1 MRGLSP
7 LSSTNCRRASTPLRA
22 LLHTS
27 SSICDMT
34 ALRQFTQA
42 SQVPLLM
49 AICFVLPMRVSYVYL
64 LSSLL
69 LLAVLLSGGLYGR
82 LCSVIQSRPC
92 QLAVTYFGVVL
103 LAMLWT
109 ENRDEGW
116 HFVGRHLPFLLFA
129 LYWSISGAATRERCL
144 RAFVAGVAACAL
156 LAHYNWF
163 QHYYFPDWPRGIRVF
178 KSIED
183 TAPFIDRIMYAPILA
198 LGSYIALEQ
207 LLTKRSMVAIT
218 GWFLLVALL
227 LSNLAFSGGRAGMIA
242 FVVMFVVMIFQRF
255 SSWPRA
261 LAVSTL
267 AVIFAF
273 SALHTGSSYFR
284 ERADAAL
291 NDLRNFE
298 TNHHSSVGERLIYW
312 TTSAQV
318 FLKHPLIGVGS
329 GDFQAEYVNTRATR
343 WADTPDSYNPH
354 NQFLMTGATTGLLGL
369 GVLIAFLVSIARA
382 SDDRRAVVLMSGFLV
397 ACLFE
402 SYLWRSNTSLTF
414 IVLMALMSRASAPG
428 ERKIR

>member
-1 MRGLSP
+1 
-7 LSSTNCRRASTPLRA
+7 
-22 LLHTS
+22 
-27 SSICDMT
+27 MT
-34 ALRQFTQA
+34 ALRPFAQA
-42 SQVPLLM
+42 SQIYLLM
-49 AICFVLPMRVSYVYL
+49 AVCFVLPMRVSYVYL
-64 LSSLL
+64 LSALL
-69 LLAVLLSGGLYGR
+69 LLAVLFSGGFHDR
-82 LCSVIQSRPC
+82 LRGMIRSRSC
-92 QLAVTYFGVVL
+92 RLAVAYFGVVL

-109 ENRDEGW
+109 ENHNEGW

-129 LYWSISGAATRERCL
+129 LYWTVAEVSSRERCL
-144 RAFVAGVAACAL
+144 NAFVAGLVTCAL
-156 LAHYNWF
+156 LAHYNWL

-178 KSIED
+178 KSAED
-183 TAPFIDRIMYAPILA
+183 TAPFVDRIMYAPILA
-198 LGSYIALEQ
+198 LGSYIALEK
-207 LLTKRSMVAIT
+207 LLTKRSMVAIAA
-218 GWFLLVALL
+218 WFLLVALL
-227 LSNLAFSGGRAGMIA
+227 LSNLAFSGGRAGMVA
-242 FVVMFVVMIFQRF
+242 FATMVVVMIFQRLA
-255 SSWPRA
+255 SWPRA
-261 LAVSTL
+261 LAVSTVV
-267 AVIFAF
+267 VIFAF

-354 NQFLMTGATTGLLGL
+354 NQFLMTAATTGLLGL
-369 GVLIAFLVSIARA
+369 GVLIAFVASIVRA

-414 IVLMALMSRASAPG
+414 MVLMALMSRSSALG